1 MVDGVRRRPVP
12 AIAVAGRLIFLG
24 GQVKTGRSGVLRTG
38 NPVVIA
44 RAKAKARARAKAG
57 QAVAAAAAAAA
68 MTADLRGIPTRL

>member
-12 AIAVAGRLIFLG
+12 AIAVAGRLIYLG

-38 NPVVIA
+38 NPAVIA
-44 RAKAKARARAKAG
+44 RAKAKARARARAG
-57 QAVAAAAAAAA
+57 PRAAAVAAA